1 MLGILIDAV
10 LPVFIMAG
18 IGVLV
23 GKTLHLDPRPASRL
37 ALYVFS
43 PILIFSSLY
52 TADIPFGDIRDIFF
66 FLVLWVPVMYA
77 VCWAIAWQIKL
88 EALGRAA
95 FLLGTLFMN
104 AINYGLPVS
113 LFAFGEEGMQRALL
127 FLAPMAI
134 LSGTLAIYVASS
146 GRAGG
151 LKGLTAILRIPTFYA
166 TLGALALNPFHIV
179 MPALI
184 ASPMGIMA
192 GAAIPTMLMVLG
204 IQLANVTIKDY
215 LLPAALATV
224 VRLALSPALAFGITL
239 LLGIHGLTQQVI
251 IVLAGM
257 PTAVF
262 TTILATEFDAQPRQV
277 TNTVALSTVASL
289 ASITGLIWLV
299 ERFL

>member
-1 MLGILIDAV
+1 LLGILIDAV

-23 GKTLHLDPRPASRL
+23 GKTLRLDPGPVSRL

-52 TADIPFGDIRDIFF
+52 SADIAFGDIRDIIF
-66 FLVLWVPVMYA
+66 FLVLWVPLMYA
-77 VCWAIAWQIKL
+77 VGWAIAWQIKL
-88 EALGRAA
+88 KAPGRAA
-95 FLLGTLFMN
+95 FLLATMFMN

-113 LFAFGEEGMQRALL
+113 LFAFGQDGMQLALL
-127 FLAPMAI
+127 FLAPQAI

-146 GRAGG
+146 GTSGG
-151 LKGLTAILRIPTFYA
+151 LKGIVAILRIPTFYA
-166 TLGALALNPFHIV
+166 TVGALALNPFNIV

-184 ASPMGIMA
+184 AAPMKIMA
-192 GAAIPTMLMVLG
+192 GAAIPTMIIVLG

-215 LLPAALATV
+215 LLPTAIATV
-224 VRLALSPALAFGITL
+224 VRLALSPTLALGITL
-239 LLGIHGLTQQVI
+239 LLGVHGLTQKVV

-262 TTILATEFDAQPRQV
+262 TTILATEFDAEPRQV
-277 TNTVALSTVASL
+277 TNTVALSTAASL

>member
-52 TADIPFGDIRDIFF
+52 SAEIPFRDIRDIFL
-66 FLVLWVPVMYA
+66 FLALWVPLMYA

-88 EALGRAA
+88 KAPGRAA
-95 FLLGTLFMN
+95 FLLGAIFMN
-104 AINYGLPVS
+104 AVNYGLPVS
-113 LFAFGEEGMQRALL
+113 LFAFGQDGLQRALL
-127 FLAPMAI
+127 FLAPQAI

-146 GRAGG
+146 GTAGG
-151 LKGLTAILRIPTFYA
+151 MKGIAAVLRIPTFYA
-166 TLGALALNPFHIV
+166 TIGALALNPFHIA

-184 ASPMGIMA
+184 ASPMKIMA
-192 GAAIPTMLMVLG
+192 GAAIPTMIMVLG
-204 IQLANVTIKDY
+204 IQLANVTVKDY

-224 VRLALSPALAFGITL
+224 VRLALSPALALGITM
-239 LLGIHGLTQQVI
+239 LLGVHGLTQKVI

-277 TNTVALSTVASL
+277 ANTVALSTAASL
-289 ASITGLIWLV
+289 LTITSLIWLV